1 MAKSLVT
8 LKKEATELGLAF
20 SEDVKAP
27 ELEAQIN
34 THYEMLESQAVAEE
48 LSAAQGDFTE
58 SVETRVAVSMGQLA
72 AKAEADAR
80 KTKVVIINDNDNREN
95 AHTTLA
101 VVSCGNQY
109 FDLGTVRIPL
119 NDPVEVMVG
128 HLQVLRELR
137 IPQHVHDNQS
147 GLTKV
152 VMRPRYSIQEVDK

>member
-8 LKKEATELGLAF
+8 LKKEADELGLAYNA
-20 SEDVKAP
+20 DVKAS

-34 THYEMLESQAVAEE
+34 THYETLEMQAAAEE
-48 LSAAQGDFTE
+48 VSATE
-58 SVETRVAVSMGQLA
+58 GNFDVPVKERVAVSMGQLA
-72 AKAEADAR
+72 AKAEAEAR

-119 NDPVEVMVG
+119 NEPVEVMVG

-137 IPQHVHDNQS
+137 IPQHVYDNVS

-152 VMRPRYSIQEVDK
+152 VMRPRYSIQEVEK